1 MSKHPFPS
9 PSAFDAQLLRQAL
22 KEACKKLDP
31 RSLWRNPVMFAV
43 EIASAITLLT
53 FLLSLTGRSADP
65 IWFTGFVSLSL
76 WATVL
81 FATFAE
87 ALAEGRGKARAA

>member
-53 FLLSLTGRSADP
+53 FLLSLTGRSAEP
-65 IWFTGFVSLSL
+65 TWFTGSVSLSL
-76 WATVL
+76 WATVAFCHL
-81 FATFAE
+81 CRS
-87 ALAEGRGKARAA
+87 LGRGPG